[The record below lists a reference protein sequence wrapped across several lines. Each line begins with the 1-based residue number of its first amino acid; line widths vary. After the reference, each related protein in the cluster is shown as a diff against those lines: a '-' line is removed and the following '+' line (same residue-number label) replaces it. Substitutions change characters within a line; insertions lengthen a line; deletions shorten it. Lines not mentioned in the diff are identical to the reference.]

1 MYHTFNLFFHFLSK
15 SQFGITI
22 YIYVVID
29 IINLKLEF
37 ISIHKGQCTINFMS
51 ALHHLKFKPIKSVN
65 QTVLD

>member
-1 MYHTFNLFFHFLSK
+1 MYHTINLFPFFIKVS
-15 SQFGITI
+15 IW
-22 YIYVVID
+22 YNNIYVVID
-29 IINLKLEF
+29 IISLKLEF